1 MRGEEIPIHTMEPK
15 IHPGEQIGI
24 RLAHFAL
31 AGATQ
36 SSLSAFHNAGIG
48 NAMTTRMS
56 PSLQQIMDGA
66 IQHSNTSMVIVA
78 KERSVNSIVRR
89 NFAYYVDGISNSLID
104 ENLVGNDFWY
114 KIGYKLKIIPK
125 YKKKSNPIIFR
136 FTLNYRKM
144 AKDLVT
150 LKYLV
155 DNIFGGYV
163 TYYSPDFI
171 GIVDVHLVVDSQ
183 MVGLMGILEGQIGID
198 GISDSKMMENGKT
211 FITIG
216 SNLGKI
222 LTMFGVDNA
231 ETTSNNVYDVEKNLG
246 IDAAREVLYD
256 EILAKT
262 ENKNTAALISDFM
275 TYSGNVSAFKKDNP
289 AFKRRGFLS
298 SIAFERPK
306 NDIKAIA
313 QGKSVDE
320 VTSVY
325 SQIITGNLPDVGS
338 GSRLFSLQESFL
350 NTMQP
355 SGFDWADE

>member
-1 MRGEEIPIHTMEPK
+1 MEPK

-24 RLAHFAL
+24 RLAHYAL
-31 AGATQ
+31 AEATQ

-48 NAMTTRMS
+48 DAMVARTS

-66 IQHSNTSMVIVA
+66 IQQSNTSMIVVT
-78 KERSVNSIVRR
+78 KEKCVDCIVRR
-89 NFAYYVDGISNSLID
+89 NLKYYIDDISNSLID
-104 ENLVGNDFWY
+104 EKLTGNDFWY
-114 KIGYKLKIIPK
+114 KIGRKLKIIAK
-125 YKKKSNPIIFR
+125 YKKKSNQIIFR

-144 AKDLVT
+144 AKDSVT

-155 DNIFGGYV
+155 DKVFGEYI

-171 GIVDVHLVVDSQ
+171 GIIDIHLTDESQ
-183 MVGLMGILEGQIGID
+183 MFGLMEILEEQVGID
-198 GISDSKMMENGKT
+198 GILDSKTMENGKT
-211 FITIG
+211 LVTTG

-222 LTMFGVDNA
+222 LTMFGIDNA

-256 EILAKT
+256 EILSKT
-262 ENKNTAALISDFM
+262 GSKDTAALMADFM
-275 TYSGNVSAFKKDNP
+275 TRDGHVSAFKKDNP
-289 AFKRRGFLS
+289 ALKRRGLLS

-313 QGKSVDE
+313 RGRNVDE

-325 SQIITGNLPDVGS
+325 SQVITGELPNIGS
-338 GSRLFSLQESFL
+338 GSRLFSLRDDPFHNLQMDE
-350 NTMQP
+350 
-355 SGFDWADE
+355 FDWSEDF